1 MRGGWR
7 VRVTSDPGAFAG
19 RHLGGYEIL
28 SLLGAGGM
36 GEVYRARDVKLGR
49 EVALKVL
56 ARPAGSDPAYLQRF
70 EDEARLASALNHP
83 NIVTI
88 YGVGEEG
95 DIAYIAMELVRGRTL
110 REVLAE
116 RALRV
121 GEVLDLAAPLADAL
135 AAAHASDIMH
145 RDLKPENVMVTSEG
159 LVKVLDFG
167 LARHPGRLD
176 SLLHTEEDVATRAAL
191 THDGMIL
198 GTVGYMSPE
207 QAAGRPAGLAS
218 DQFSLGV
225 MLYEMFCGRRP
236 FQRDTA
242 VETLSAIIR
251 EQPPAI
257 QTLNAGVTGPIQQIV
272 ERCLA
277 KNPGDRYADTR
288 QLAMQLREIRERWDR
303 RSESGAAEALTA
315 PFPVATTPTEAERTA
330 GSITRRR
337 ALWLAFGAITMA
349 AAAFGAWRQWP
360 HDTGIRVLAVL
371 PFGNPA
377 RDEDAEYLCDGI
389 TENLIHQISR
399 LPALRVMARSTVFNY
414 KGKTIDPREAG
425 RQLGVDAILTG
436 TVTSRSGQL
445 RVTAELVD
453 VATGVRLWSNKYD
466 RPAAEVVSVQDE
478 IASAIIDEGIR
489 LRLSGDERRRLVR
502 RFTDDAVAYE
512 SYLRARHLVL
522 RGSEA
527 EILQARKLLVHATGR
542 DPQFA
547 LAHNVLA
554 ASYVT
559 AAIEGFERPADAW
572 PLANVSNRRA
582 LELDPE
588 LPEAHATTANIAFL
602 FSWDWVTAEREWKI
616 ATEAPSGAFP
626 TNTLLGYAMERWA
639 LGRPDDALRII
650 RRIRQADP
658 LTPAFAVWEADFLYY
673 SGQLDAA
680 VALYEKTI
688 RDEATAHALFGL
700 AEALR
705 SLGRFDEAIDAR
717 RRAHEAAGD
726 SLGDVLEKAK
736 GADGYRKIE
745 RMAVRQELEI
755 LKSQAT
761 GGYVS
766 PLDLAR
772 AHARLGEVEEAFSY
786 FETAFADRAP
796 GLVFLKADRSWDA
809 IRGDPRFLAAVRR
822 VNLP

>member
-1 MRGGWR
+1 M
-7 VRVTSDPGAFAG
+7 RVTCNPGAFAG

-70 EDEARLASALNHP
+70 EEEARLASALNHP

-167 LARHPGRLD
+167 LAKHPVRLD
-176 SLLHTEEDVATRAAL
+176 SLVHAQDDVATRAAL

-207 QAAGRPAGLAS
+207 QAAGRPASLSS
-218 DQFSLGV
+218 DQFSFGV
-225 MLYEMFCGRRP
+225 ILYEMFCGRRP
-236 FQRDTA
+236 FERDTT

-257 QTLNAGVTGPIQQIV
+257 QTVNPGVTFPIQQIV

-277 KNPGDRYADTR
+277 KQPGDRYAKTR
-288 QLAMQLREIRERWDR
+288 HLANELREIRDQWNRV
-303 RSESGAAEALTA
+303 SESGAAQVLTA
-315 PFPVATTPTEAERTA
+315 ALPETRTVADAAPVV
-330 GSITRRR
+330 SVTRRR
-337 ALWLAFGAITMA
+337 ALWLAGGALTTMVA
-349 AAAFGAWRQWP
+349 GLGAWRLWP
-360 HDTGIRVLAVL
+360 QDTGIRVLAVL
-371 PFGNPA
+371 PFANA
-377 RDEDAEYLCDGI
+377 AHDEEAEYLCDGI
-389 TENLIHQISR
+389 TESLIHQISR
-399 LPALRVMARSTVFNY
+399 LPSLTVMASSTVFNF

-425 RQLGVDAILTG
+425 RQLGVDAIVTG
-436 TVTSRSGQL
+436 TVTSRSGRL
-445 RVTAELVD
+445 RITAELVE
-453 VATGVRLWSNKYD
+453 VATGIQLWGNTYE
-466 RPAAEVVSVQDE
+466 RAGAEVVSIQDE
-478 IASAIIDEGIR
+478 ITSAIMDEGIR

-502 RFTDDAVAYE
+502 RFTDDPVAYE

-527 EILQARKLLVHATGR
+527 EILQARELLASATKR

-559 AAIEGFERPADAW
+559 AGIEGFERPADAW

-588 LPEAHATTANIAFL
+588 LPEAHATTANVAFL

-616 ATEAPSGAFP
+616 ATEATSGAFP
-626 TNTLLGYAMERWA
+626 TNTLLGYPMERWA

-726 SLGDVLEKAK
+726 SDSLGDVLEKAK
-736 GADGYRKIE
+736 GADGYREIE
-745 RMAVRQELEI
+745 RMTARQELET
-755 LKSQAT
+755 LKSRAAA
-761 GGYVS
+761 GYVS
-766 PLDLAR
+766 PLDFAR
-772 AHARLGEVEEAFSY
+772 AHAQLGEVEQAFSY
-786 FETAFADRAP
+786 FEAAFADRAP

-809 IRGDPRFLAAVRR
+809 IRGDPRFLAAVHR

>member
-1 MRGGWR
+1 M
-7 VRVTSDPGAFAG
+7 TSDPGAFAG

-56 ARPAGSDPAYLQRF
+56 ARPADPAYLQRF

-88 YGVGEEG
+88 YGVGQEG

-110 REVLAE
+110 RELLAE

-135 AAAHASDIMH
+135 AAAHASHIMH

-167 LARHPGRLD
+167 LAKHPGGLD
-176 SLLHTEEDVATRAAL
+176 SLVHVEDDVATRAAL

-207 QAAGRPAGLAS
+207 QAAGRPATLAS
-218 DQFSLGV
+218 DQFSFGV
-225 MLYEMFCGRRP
+225 ILYEMFCGRRP
-236 FQRDTA
+236 FERDTT

-251 EQPPAI
+251 EKPVPI
-257 QTLNAGVTGPIQQIV
+257 ETINADVTFPIQQMV

-277 KNPGDRYADTR
+277 KEPGDRYAETR
-288 QLAMQLREIRERWDR
+288 RLAIELHEIRVQWNRE
-303 RSESGAAEALTA
+303 SESGSPQVLTA
-315 PFPVATTPTEAERTA
+315 APPAARTVSDA
-330 GSITRRR
+330 QPAVSVTRRR
-337 ALWLAFGAITMA
+337 ALWLTVGALTIVVA
-349 AAAFGAWRQWP
+349 GLGAWRLWP
-360 HDTGIRVLAVL
+360 QDTGIRVLAVL
-371 PFGNPA
+371 PFANA
-377 RDEDAEYLCDGI
+377 AHDEEAEYLCDGI
-389 TENLIHQISR
+389 TESLIHQISR
-399 LPALRVMARSTVFNY
+399 LPSLTVMARSTVFNF

-425 RQLGVDAILTG
+425 RQLGVDAIVTG
-436 TVTSRSGQL
+436 TVTSRSGRL
-445 RVTAELVD
+445 RITAELVE
-453 VATGVRLWSNKYD
+453 VATGAQLWGNTYE
-466 RPAAEVVSVQDE
+466 RAAAEVVSIQDE
-478 IASAIIDEGIR
+478 IASAIMDEGIR

-502 RFTDDAVAYE
+502 RFTDDPVAYE

-527 EILQARKLLVHATGR
+527 EILQARELLASATKR

-554 ASYVT
+554 ASYVG

-588 LPEAHATTANIAFL
+588 LPEAHATTANVAFL

-626 TNTLLGYAMERWA
+626 TNTLLGYPMERWA

-688 RDEATAHALFGL
+688 RDEATPLALFGL

-745 RMAVRQELEI
+745 RMAARQELET
-755 LKSQAT
+755 LKSRAAA
-761 GGYVS
+761 GYVS
-766 PLDLAR
+766 PLDFAR
-772 AHARLGEVEEAFSY
+772 AHARLGEVEQAFSY
-786 FETAFADRAP
+786 FEAAFADRAP

-809 IRGDPRFLAAVRR
+809 IRGDPRFVAAVRR
-822 VNLP
+822 VGLP